1 VSYPCARPTAEVEI
15 EIAPVPDSASTTP
28 TEFDV
33 EDRGTQMASR
43 ATSTRLPT
51 REAPLERERSR
62 GKREGIFLVVR
73 FRAPDFARLKRAF
86 DDLQELRERHGARGH
101 RILRLADD
109 PQDYIV
115 IIEFASFGG
124 AQSFRVEPLL
134 LRAIDAAG
142 IEGGAHHVQ
151 YVEEFREQL
160 EAVDYTW

>member
-1 VSYPCARPTAEVEI
+1 
-15 EIAPVPDSASTTP
+15 
-28 TEFDV
+28 
-33 EDRGTQMASR
+33 MASPT
-43 ATSTRLPT
+43 TSTHLRPL
-51 REAPLERERSR
+51 EAPRE
-62 GKREGIFLVVR
+62 REGIGRIADLSERGRRGRGGTFLVVR
-73 FRAPDFARLKRAF
+73 FRAPDYARMKRAF
-86 DDLQELRERHGARGH
+86 DDLQPLRERHGARGH

-115 IIEFASFGG
+115 IIEFASVGG
-124 AQSFRVEPLL
+124 AQGFTDEPLL